1 MIRFGLALVLLFSLL
16 AAGCGGD
23 QKKRPP
29 SFTNVTI
36 AVSATK
42 DLSMVESAVGM
53 ESQVGDALHYD
64 PTSLRAQPYTIRL
77 PFPDHVAR
85 QLRPGQSVTL
95 EAFGEPGKQ
104 AKGQIREI
112 RPALNSTTLTRDVI
126 VTVVTRGWRPLGS
139 VRGEVLIGI
148 RRKAVVVPE
157 TAVVLRPAGS
167 VVYRLDGEQVREVKV
182 VTGMVR
188 DGEIEITGG
197 LAPGVTVVVDGA
209 ALLSEGARVQVRSE
223 PRATSET
230 PPPAAP
236 APALKPQSRHP
247 DREALGSIP
256 SPKP

>member
-1 MIRFGLALVLLFSLL
+1 MIRFGFIFVLLFSLL

-36 AVSATK
+36 AVSTTK
-42 DLSMVESAVGM
+42 DLTIIESAVGM
-53 ESQVGDALHYD
+53 ESAVGDALHYD

-85 QLRPGQSVTL
+85 QLHPGQSVTL

-139 VRGEVLIGI
+139 IRGEVLIGI

-167 VVYRLDGEQVREVKV
+167 VVYRLEGEQVREVKV

-188 DGEIEITGG
+188 DGEIEITNG

-209 ALLSEGARVQVRSE
+209 ALLSEGARVQVRTEQRST
-223 PRATSET
+223 PET
-230 PPPAAP
+230 KAVSTPT
-236 APALKPQSRHP
+236 LV
-247 DREALGSIP
+247 
-256 SPKP
+256 PKP